1 MPPPPPRVA
10 VLGAGPIGL
19 EAALAAG
26 ERGWPTVVYESAAAV
41 AANVRRWAHVGLF
54 TPWDMNVSPRMRA
67 GLGTTA
73 PHGLGLPTG
82 GELIQRV
89 YEPLAALA
97 PVANALRLGWRVR
110 AVGREGLLKHERIGD
125 PDRARRPFR
134 LLVRDP
140 GGDEHVHHADV
151 VLDCTGTYG
160 HPNALGDAGI
170 PAPGEEA
177 LSAHIIRHLPDLVG
191 EARAWAGRTV
201 LLTGAGHSAQTAAVA
216 LAQLAAHAP
225 GTRVIWAVRASHPDW
240 YGVSDDPLPARA
252 RLTRSSR
259 ELAAGAS
266 AAVQVR
272 LGRVTDSL
280 APAGGRI
287 EVTLRNGQPERLEV
301 DRILA
306 LNGGVGDHSIY
317 RQLQVH
323 ECYATAGPMKL
334 AATLLGESGGDCLAQ
349 AGHGPDVLTN
359 PEPDFFML
367 GAKSYG
373 RNSQFLLRIGWE
385 QVDDVFGLLDTQ
397 RAVPR

>member
-1 MPPPPPRVA
+1 MPPITPRVA
-10 VLGAGPIGL
+10 VIGAGPIGL

-26 ERGWPTVVYESAAAV
+26 ERGWPTVVYETATGV
-41 AANVRRWAHVGLF
+41 AGNVRRWAHVSLF

-67 GLGTTA
+67 ALGATA
-73 PHGLGLPTG
+73 PQGSGLPTG
-82 GELIQRV
+82 GDLVGRV

-97 PVANALRLGWRVR
+97 PLARALRLGWRVL

-125 PDRARRPFR
+125 PERARRPFR
-134 LLVRDP
+134 LLVRD
-140 GGDEHVHHADV
+140 GHGDEHVHHADV

-177 LSAHIIRHLPDLVG
+177 LSAHITRHLPDLVN

-201 LLTGAGHSAQTAAVA
+201 LLTGGGHSAQTAAVA
-216 LAQLAAHAP
+216 LAELASHAP
-225 GTRVIWAVRASHPDW
+225 DTRVIWAVRARQPDW
-240 YGVSDDPLPARA
+240 YGVSGDPLPARA

-259 ELAAGAS
+259 DLAAGAS

-272 LGRVTDSL
+272 LGHVTDSL
-280 APAGGRI
+280 SPAGGRVA
-287 EVTLRNGQPERLEV
+287 VTLRNGQPERLPV

-323 ECYATAGPMKL
+323 ECYATAGPIKL
-334 AATLLGESGGDCLAQ
+334 AATLLGGSAGDCLAQ
-349 AGHGPDVLTN
+349 TSHGPDVLTN
-359 PEPDFFML
+359 PEPGFFVL

-373 RNSQFLLRIGWE
+373 RNSQFLLRIGWG
-385 QVDDVFGLLDTQ
+385 QVDDVFGLLDAQ
-397 RAVPR
+397 LAVPR

>member
-1 MPPPPPRVA
+1 MPPHPPRVA

-26 ERGWPTVVYESAAAV
+26 NRGWPTVVYESAAGV
-41 AANVRRWAHVGLF
+41 AGNVRHWAHVSLF

-67 GLGTTA
+67 TLGSTA
-73 PHGLGLPTG
+73 PDGRALPTG
-82 GELIQRV
+82 GDLIRHV

-97 PVANALRLGWRVR
+97 PVAHTLRLGWGVL
-110 AVGREGLLKHERIGD
+110 AVGREGLLKHERIGH
-125 PDRARRPFR
+125 PERARRPFR

-140 GGDEHVHHADV
+140 QGGEHVHHADV

-170 PAPGEEA
+170 PAPGEQA
-177 LSAHIIRHLPDLVG
+177 SSAHITRHLPDLVA

-201 LLTGAGHSAQTAAVA
+201 LLSGAGHSAQTAAVA
-216 LAQLAAHAP
+216 LAELAAHAP
-225 GTRVIWAVRASHPDW
+225 DTRVIWAVRAGQPDW

-252 RLTRSSR
+252 RLTRRSR
-259 ELAAGAS
+259 ELAAGS
-266 AAVQVR
+266 SGAVQVR
-272 LGRVTDSL
+272 LGHVTDSL
-280 APAGGRI
+280 APAGERV
-287 EVTLRNGQPERLEV
+287 EVTLRNGRPERLLV

-323 ECYATAGPMKL
+323 ECYATSGPIKL

-349 AGHGPDVLTN
+349 TGHGPDVLTN
-359 PEPDFFML
+359 PEPGFFVL

-373 RNSQFLLRIGWE
+373 RNSRFLLRIGWG
-385 QVDDVFGLLDTQ
+385 QVDEVFGLLDVQ
-397 RAVPR
+397 RAVGG

>member
-1 MPPPPPRVA
+1 MSAHPPRVA

-26 ERGWPTVVYESAAAV
+26 NRGWPTALYESSAQV
-41 AANVRRWAHVGLF
+41 AGNVRRWAHISLF
-54 TPWDMNVSPRMRA
+54 TPWDMSVSPRMRDILSSTVPDGRA
-67 GLGTTA
+67 
-73 PHGLGLPTG
+73 LPTG
-82 GELIQRV
+82 GDLVRCV
-89 YEPLAALA
+89 YDPLATLA
-97 PVANALRLGWRVR
+97 PVASTLRLGWRVR

-125 PDRARRPFR
+125 PERARRPFR

-140 GGDEHVHHADV
+140 QGGEHVHHADV

-170 PAPGEEA
+170 PAPGEHA
-177 LSAHIIRHLPDLVG
+177 LSAHITRHLPDFVR

-201 LLTGAGHSAQTAAVA
+201 MLSGAGHSAQTAAVA
-216 LAQLAAHAP
+216 LAELAAHAP
-225 GTRVIWAVRASHPDW
+225 DTRVIWAVRAGQPDW
-240 YGVSDDPLPARA
+240 YGVSNDPLPARA
-252 RLTRSSR
+252 RLTRRAR

-272 LGRVTDSL
+272 LGHVTDGL
-280 APAGGRI
+280 AGAGERV
-287 EVTLRNGQPERLEV
+287 EVTLRNGQPERLLV

-323 ECYATAGPMKL
+323 ECYATSGPIKL
-334 AATLLGESGGDCLAQ
+334 AATLLGESGADCLAQ
-349 AGHGPDVLTN
+349 TGHGPDVLTN
-359 PEPDFFML
+359 PEPGFFVL

-373 RNSQFLLRIGWE
+373 RNSQFLLRVGWG
-385 QVDDVFGLLDTQ
+385 QVDDVFGLLDAQ
-397 RAVPR
+397 RAGPG